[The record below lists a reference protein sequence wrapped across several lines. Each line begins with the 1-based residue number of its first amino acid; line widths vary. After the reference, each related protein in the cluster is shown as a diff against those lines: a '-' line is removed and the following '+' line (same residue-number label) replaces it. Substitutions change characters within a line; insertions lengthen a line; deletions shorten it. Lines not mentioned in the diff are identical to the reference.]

1 MPFSMDHNEFSFEHD
16 LIEPITDFFNRI
28 EAKRKQQKDAENE
41 SAKETKGKQKDRK
54 IDCFKTGSN
63 PMSTVCIDELDQKR
77 VKKTTEYITRIKN
90 FEATFSPPSRLQ
102 RSYSEED
109 MFD

>member
-28 EAKRKQQKDAENE
+28 ETKRKHQKNFENE
-41 SAKETKGKQKDRK
+41 SAKEAKGKQKERK
-54 IDCFKTGSN
+54 IDCFKTRSN
-63 PMSTVCIDELDQKR
+63 PMSNIYIDELDMKR

-90 FEATFSPPSRLQ
+90 FEATFNPPSKL
-102 RSYSEED
+102 
-109 MFD
+109 

>member
-63 PMSTVCIDELDQKR
+63 PMSTVCIDELDMKR

-90 FEATFSPPSRLQ
+90 FEATFSPPSRL
-102 RSYSEED
+102 
-109 MFD
+109 